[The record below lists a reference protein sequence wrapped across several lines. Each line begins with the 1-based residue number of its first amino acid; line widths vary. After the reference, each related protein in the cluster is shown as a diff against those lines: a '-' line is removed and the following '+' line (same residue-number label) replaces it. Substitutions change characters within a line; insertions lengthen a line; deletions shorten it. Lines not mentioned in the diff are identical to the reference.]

1 MGDGDGGEDFQV
13 FAGVSTQE
21 THLPCLS
28 VTGYCLI
35 PLPFRTASALSH
47 PLLLCAFGSEF
58 PSHQLWRETD

>member
-13 FAGVSTQE
+13 FAGMSTQE
-21 THLPCLS
+21 TRLPCLY
-28 VTGYCLI
+28 VIDYCLI
-35 PLPFRTASALSH
+35 PLPFSTASALSH